1 VREFI
6 NIRIEIADRIGELFI
21 DREDKYNVLNSAVIS
36 ELKKALLELEK
47 AEIRVLIITGSGDK
61 SFVAGA
67 DVAEMK
73 ELSMSEAREFSRDG
87 HQLMQQIE
95 EFPRPVIAAVNG
107 YCLGGGNEL
116 MMACDLAV
124 ASQEAVFGQ
133 PETGL
138 GIIAGYGGT
147 QRLARL
153 VGVRKAKELL
163 YTGRKIDAEKA
174 LELGLVNEIVEHHQV
189 KDRARELAREIA
201 GQAPIALKL
210 TKEAVNFGLEEG
222 VEKGD
227 SYEIN
232 AFALCFGTEDQKRG
246 LQAFL
251 NKENIEFQGR

>member
-1 VREFI
+1 
-6 NIRIEIADRIGELFI
+6 
-21 DREDKYNVLNSAVIS
+21 
-36 ELKKALLELEK
+36 
-47 AEIRVLIITGSGDK
+47 
-61 SFVAGA
+61 
-67 DVAEMK
+67 
-73 ELSMSEAREFSRDG
+73 
-87 HQLMQQIE
+87 
-95 EFPRPVIAAVNG
+95 
-107 YCLGGGNEL
+107 

-174 LELGLVNEIVEHHQV
+174 LELGLINEIVEHHQV

-232 AFALCFGTEDQKRG
+232 AFALCFGTEDQKKG

>member
-1 VREFI
+1 MTNFD
-6 NIRIEIADRIGELFI
+6 EIKLEKEAQIAVLSI
-21 DREDKYNVLNSAVIS
+21 DREKKHNILTSKVIA

-47 AEIRVLIITGSGDK
+47 TEIRALIITGAGDK
-61 SFVAGA
+61 SFIAGA

-73 ELSMSEAREFSRDG
+73 DLSIGAAREFSREG

-116 MMACDLAV
+116 MMACDLAI

-138 GIIAGYGGT
+138 GIMPGYGGT
-147 QRLARL
+147 QRLAQL

-163 YTGRKIDAEKA
+163 FTGKKIDAERAK
-174 LELGLVNEIVEHHQV
+174 ELGLVNELVEHHQV
-189 KDRARELAREIA
+189 KERAREVARQIA
-201 GQAPIALKL
+201 AQAPVAVKL

-232 AFALCFGTEDQKRG
+232 AFALCFGTSDQEQG
-246 LQAFL
+246 MEAFL
-251 NKENIEFQGR
+251 NKEKVDFAGR